1 MPAAFVF
8 PMNQID
14 PTTTW
19 KPSPN
24 WSEIQLRAELLRQ
37 TREFFY
43 AHRFLEVETPLLSA
57 ETVVDAEIEPLNLPC
72 GRKKKTYFLQTSP
85 ELCMKRLLAAG
96 GEALFQITRA
106 FRDEECGPLH
116 NPEFTILE
124 WYRVGDSM
132 ELGIDFLSD
141 LFQAVMN
148 TDQASRCTYRDA
160 FLEFT
165 GLDPFTCEAA
175 EFAQVAT
182 ANGLAV
188 PSQLGD
194 DVNDWLDFLLLEMV
208 MPHLGLESP
217 VILYDY
223 PASQA
228 ALANIRDGSIP
239 VAERFELFYQGIE
252 IANGYHELC
261 DPHELA
267 RRTADANEKRKR
279 QGRQPLPES
288 GKLLAA
294 MQAGLPPSTG
304 VALGFD
310 RMVLLAA
317 KKNHLDDVIAFTFD
331 HA

>member
-1 MPAAFVF
+1 
-8 PMNQID
+8 
-14 PTTTW
+14 
-19 KPSPN
+19 
-24 WSEIQLRAELLRQ
+24 
-37 TREFFY
+37 
-43 AHRFLEVETPLLSA
+43 
-57 ETVVDAEIEPLNLPC
+57 
-72 GRKKKTYFLQTSP
+72 
-85 ELCMKRLLAAG
+85 
-96 GEALFQITRA
+96 
-106 FRDEECGPLH
+106 
-116 NPEFTILE
+116 
-124 WYRVGDSM
+124 
-132 ELGIDFLSD
+132 
-141 LFQAVMN
+141 
-148 TDQASRCTYRDA
+148 
-160 FLEFT
+160 
-165 GLDPFTCEAA
+165 
-175 EFAQVAT
+175 
-182 ANGLAV
+182 
-188 PSQLGD
+188 
-194 DVNDWLDFLLLEMV
+194 

-317 KKNHLDDVIAFTFD
+317 KKNHLDDVIAFTLITPSYFVSPCNQCKITTSQTSGQRF
-331 HA
+331 